1 MLRQGKGT
9 ATEHQPVLSVYQ
21 PENHIVRVTTNR
33 FRQLCSPDCSVF
45 SKTQGHHGR
54 TARAKAEVRD
64 VAGFRG
70 ANRRVTLQEK
80 DFSALQKAK
89 SRTTKEITALGKHHC
104 TPLTSVRNRS
114 TFEANT
120 GNI

>member
-1 MLRQGKGT
+1 MDEQRGQRQK
-9 ATEHQPVLSVYQ
+9 Y
-21 PENHIVRVTTNR
+21 VTW
-33 FRQLCSPDCSVF
+33 L
-45 SKTQGHHGR
+45 
-54 TARAKAEVRD
+54 
-64 VAGFRG
+64 GF
-70 ANRRVTLQEK
+70 ASASRRVTLQEK
-80 DFSALQKAK
+80 EFSALQKAK